1 MRMKFIALLA
11 ALVLLPAVLFAVPV
25 VVTWE
30 WLLEDPMVTTFRYQ
44 IDGEDADKW
53 TVVDSSVTSYTERGL
68 DGTLAH
74 TLYLQQSYDGVNFS
88 GSAISIAEPMFPAVE
103 QEPVIAEEPVVVSEP
118 EVVVPASEEVI
129 AAEQVLPIAEEVIAA
144 DEPVAAEEIL
154 PIAEEVIATEEPAM
168 VVEEIIAPVE
178 TVAVEPVVAEE
189 ILPMEE
195 EAVAAEEILPMAEEP
210 AMVAEETVTPVEPV
224 AVEPVAEAVVATQPE
239 AVAAPVEPVAQPK
252 AKVESRY
259 YTTISLGG
267 TFNLQTPV
275 LPSYGRLNLQA
286 GLGVQLNNLMTFN
299 KTLGLGVD
307 AELMYSPYK
316 VSTYGWTTA
325 LQDVRQFQFATAFG
339 NLDHAITLSVAPM
352 LNMEFG
358 KVAFDLGVGGFL
370 TYGPSVTADSLLYG
384 AFAKAALEYKFNKAF
399 SLGASGKYGF
409 ILSEG
414 SLSSAP
420 QFVEGSVY
428 MGFSF

>member
-44 IDGEDADKW
+44 VDGEDDDKW

-74 TLYLQQSYDGVNFS
+74 TLYLQQSYDGVHFS
-88 GSAISIAEPMFPAVE
+88 GSAISVAEPMFPAIE
-103 QEPVIAEEPVVVSEP
+103 EMPVLAEEPAIVAEP
-118 EVVVPASEEVI
+118 EVLAPVAEEIPVVVAEEEIAPVAETEAVVPVAEEVVVAEEVAPVAEEVI
-129 AAEQVLPIAEEVIAA
+129 AAEEVVPVAEEVIAA
-144 DEPVAAEEIL
+144 EEVVAAEE
-154 PIAEEVIATEEPAM
+154 PVMVAEEVA
-168 VVEEIIAPVE
+168 APVE
-178 TVAVEPVVAEE
+178 TA
-189 ILPMEE
+189 
-195 EAVAAEEILPMAEEP
+195 
-210 AMVAEETVTPVEPV
+210 PVEP
-224 AVEPVAEAVVATQPE
+224 VVATQPE
-239 AVAAPVEPVAQPK
+239 PVVAPVEPVELPK
-252 AKVESRY
+252 AKAESRY

-267 TFNLQTPV
+267 TANFLNTTIGG
-275 LPSYGRLNLQA
+275 YNDINLQA
-286 GLGVQLNNLMTFN
+286 GVGIQLNNLMTFN

-307 AELMYSPYK
+307 MELMYSPYNK
-316 VSTYGWTTA
+316 GGWGD
-325 LQDVRQFQFATAFG
+325 LLKFQFSNIINNLNHAAT
-339 NLDHAITLSVAPM
+339 ISIAPM

-358 KVAFDLGVGGFL
+358 KVAFDLGVGGFF
-370 TYGPSVTADSLLYG
+370 TYGPSLATTDGDSMLYG
-384 AFAKAALEYKFNKAF
+384 AFAKAALEYKFNKSF

-420 QFVEGSVY
+420 QFAEGSVY

>member
-44 IDGEDADKW
+44 VDGEDDDKW

-74 TLYLQQSYDGVNFS
+74 TLYLQQSYDGVHFS
-88 GSAISIAEPMFPAVE
+88 GSAISVAEPMFPAIE
-103 QEPVIAEEPVVVSEP
+103 EMPVLAEEPAIVAEP
-118 EVVVPASEEVI
+118 EVLAPVAEEIPVVVAEEEIAPVAETEAVVPVAEEVVVAEEVAPVAEEVI
-129 AAEQVLPIAEEVIAA
+129 AAEEVVPVAEEVIAA
-144 DEPVAAEEIL
+144 EEVVAAEE
-154 PIAEEVIATEEPAM
+154 PVMVAEEVA
-168 VVEEIIAPVE
+168 APVE
-178 TVAVEPVVAEE
+178 TA
-189 ILPMEE
+189 
-195 EAVAAEEILPMAEEP
+195 
-210 AMVAEETVTPVEPV
+210 PVEP
-224 AVEPVAEAVVATQPE
+224 VVATQPE
-239 AVAAPVEPVAQPK
+239 PVVAPVEPVELPK
-252 AKVESRY
+252 AKAESRY

-267 TFNLQTPV
+267 TFNIQTPN
-275 LPSYGRLNLQA
+275 LPAYGKFNLQA
-286 GLGVQLNNLMTFN
+286 GVGVQLNNLITFN
-299 KTLGLGVD
+299 DSLGLGVD
-307 AELMYSPYK
+307 LDLMYAPYK
-316 VSTYGWTTA
+316 VSAYGWSTA
-325 LQDVRQFQFATAFG
+325 VQDIFKFDFATAFG
-339 NLDHAITLSVAPM
+339 NLDHAATISIAPM

-358 KVAFDLGVGGFL
+358 KVAFDLGVGGFF
-370 TYGPSVTADSLLYG
+370 TYGPSLATTDGDSMLYG
-384 AFAKAALEYKFNKAF
+384 AFAKAALEYKFNKSF

-420 QFVEGSVY
+420 QFAEGSVY

>member
-44 IDGEDADKW
+44 VDGEDDDKW

-74 TLYLQQSYDGVNFS
+74 TLYLQQSYDGVHFS
-88 GSAISIAEPMFPAVE
+88 GSAISVAEPMFPAIE
-103 QEPVIAEEPVVVSEP
+103 EMPVLAEEPVIVAEP
-118 EVVVPASEEVI
+118 EVLA
-129 AAEQVLPIAEEVIAA
+129 PIAEEMPAVVVEEEIAPVA
-144 DEPVAAEEIL
+144 EAEAVVPVAEEFVAAEE
-154 PIAEEVIATEEPAM
+154 
-168 VVEEIIAPVE
+168 PV
-178 TVAVEPVVAEE
+178 
-189 ILPMEE
+189 
-195 EAVAAEEILPMAEEP
+195 
-210 AMVAEETVTPVEPV
+210 MVAEE
-224 AVEPVAEAVVATQPE
+224 
-239 AVAAPVEPVAQPK
+239 VAAPVETAPVEPVTEAVVAAQPEPVVAPVEPVELPK
-252 AKVESRY
+252 AKAESRY

-267 TFNLQTPV
+267 TFNWQSEKPGL
-275 LPSYGRLNLQA
+275 SYGDKELQA
-286 GLGVQLNNLMTFN
+286 EIGIHLNNLKTFN
-299 KTLGLGVD
+299 KSLGFGVD
-307 AELMYSPYK
+307 IGLAYSPYLK
-316 VSTYGWTTA
+316 NYGWG
-325 LQDVRQFQFATAFG
+325 DVIKNLLDFDFATPF
-339 NLDHAITLSVAPM
+339 NKLDHAATISIAPM

-358 KVAFDLGVGGFL
+358 KVAFDLGVGGFF
-370 TYGPSVTADSLLYG
+370 TYGPSLATTDGDSMLYG
-384 AFAKAALEYKFNKAF
+384 AFAKAALEYKFNKSF

-420 QFVEGSVY
+420 QFAEGTVY

>member
-44 IDGEDADKW
+44 VDGEDDDKW

-74 TLYLQQSYDGVNFS
+74 TLYLQQSYDGVHFS
-88 GSAISIAEPMFPAVE
+88 GSAISVAEPMFPAIE
-103 QEPVIAEEPVVVSEP
+103 EMPVLAEEPAIVAEP
-118 EVVVPASEEVI
+118 EVLAPVAEEIPVVVAEEEIAPVAETEAVVPVAEEVVVAEEVAPVAEEVI
-129 AAEQVLPIAEEVIAA
+129 AAEEVVPVAEEVIAA
-144 DEPVAAEEIL
+144 EEVVAAEE
-154 PIAEEVIATEEPAM
+154 PVMVAEEVA
-168 VVEEIIAPVE
+168 APVE
-178 TVAVEPVVAEE
+178 TA
-189 ILPMEE
+189 
-195 EAVAAEEILPMAEEP
+195 
-210 AMVAEETVTPVEPV
+210 PVEP
-224 AVEPVAEAVVATQPE
+224 VVATQPE
-239 AVAAPVEPVAQPK
+239 PVVAPVEPVELPK
-252 AKVESRY
+252 AKADSRF

-267 TFNLQTPV
+267 TANFLNTTIGG
-275 LPSYGRLNLQA
+275 YNDINLQA
-286 GLGVQLNNLMTFN
+286 GVGIQLNNLMTFN

-307 AELMYSPYK
+307 MELMYSPYNK
-316 VSTYGWTTA
+316 GGWGD
-325 LQDVRQFQFATAFG
+325 LLKFQFSNIINNLNHAAT
-339 NLDHAITLSVAPM
+339 ISIAPM

-358 KVAFDLGVGGFL
+358 KVAFDLGVGGFF
-370 TYGPSVTADSLLYG
+370 TYGPSLATTDGDSMLYG
-384 AFAKAALEYKFNKAF
+384 AFAKAALEYKFNKSF

-420 QFVEGSVY
+420 QFAEGSVY

>member
-44 IDGEDADKW
+44 VDGEDDDKW

-74 TLYLQQSYDGVNFS
+74 TLYLQQSYDGVHFS
-88 GSAISIAEPMFPAVE
+88 GSAISVAEPMFPAIE
-103 QEPVIAEEPVVVSEP
+103 EMPVLAEEPAIVAEP
-118 EVVVPASEEVI
+118 EVLAPVAEEIPVVVAEEEIAPVAETEAVVPVAEEVVLAEEVVPVAEEVI
-129 AAEQVLPIAEEVIAA
+129 AAEEVV
-144 DEPVAAEEIL
+144 PV
-154 PIAEEVIATEEPAM
+154 AEEVIATEEVVAAEEPVM
-168 VVEEIIAPVE
+168 VAEEVAAPVE
-178 TVAVEPVVAEE
+178 TA
-189 ILPMEE
+189 
-195 EAVAAEEILPMAEEP
+195 
-210 AMVAEETVTPVEPV
+210 PVEP
-224 AVEPVAEAVVATQPE
+224 VVATQPE
-239 AVAAPVEPVAQPK
+239 PVVAPVEPVELPK
-252 AKVESRY
+252 AKAESRY

-267 TFNLQTPV
+267 TVNLQTPI
-275 LPSYGRLNLQA
+275 LGSYNNINLQA
-286 GLGVQLNNLMTFN
+286 GVGIQLNNLVTFN
-299 KTLGLGVD
+299 KSLGLGVD
-307 AELMYSPYK
+307 VGLMYSPYNNG
-316 VSTYGWTTA
+316 GWGD
-325 LQDVRQFQFATAFG
+325 LLRFQFSNIIS
-339 NLDHAITLSVAPM
+339 NLDHAATISIAPM

-358 KVAFDLGVGGFL
+358 KVAFDLGVGGFF
-370 TYGPSVTADSLLYG
+370 TYGPSLATTDGDSMLYG
-384 AFAKAALEYKFNKAF
+384 AFAKAALEYKFNKSF

-420 QFVEGSVY
+420 QFAEGSVY

>member
-44 IDGEDADKW
+44 VDGEDDDKW

-74 TLYLQQSYDGVNFS
+74 TLYLQQSYDGVHFS
-88 GSAISIAEPMFPAVE
+88 GSAISVAEPMFPAIE
-103 QEPVIAEEPVVVSEP
+103 EMPVLAEEPAIVAEP
-118 EVVVPASEEVI
+118 EVLAPVAEEIPVVVAEEEIAPVAETEAVVPVAEEVVLAEEVVPVAEEVI
-129 AAEQVLPIAEEVIAA
+129 AAEEV
-144 DEPVAAEEIL
+144 VAAEE
-154 PIAEEVIATEEPAM
+154 PVMVAEEVA
-168 VVEEIIAPVE
+168 APVE
-178 TVAVEPVVAEE
+178 TA
-189 ILPMEE
+189 
-195 EAVAAEEILPMAEEP
+195 
-210 AMVAEETVTPVEPV
+210 PVEP
-224 AVEPVAEAVVATQPE
+224 VVATQPE
-239 AVAAPVEPVAQPK
+239 PVVAPVEPVELPK
-252 AKVESRY
+252 AKAESRF

-267 TFNLQTPV
+267 TFNWQSEKPGL
-275 LPSYGRLNLQA
+275 SYGDKELQA
-286 GLGVQLNNLMTFN
+286 EIGIHLNNLKTFN
-299 KTLGLGVD
+299 KSLGFGVD
-307 AELMYSPYK
+307 IGLAYSPYLK
-316 VSTYGWTTA
+316 NYGWG
-325 LQDVRQFQFATAFG
+325 DVIKNLLDFDFATPF
-339 NLDHAITLSVAPM
+339 NKLDHAATISIAPM

-358 KVAFDLGVGGFL
+358 KVAFDLGVGGFF
-370 TYGPSVTADSLLYG
+370 TYGPSLATTDGDSMLYG
-384 AFAKAALEYKFNKAF
+384 AFAKAALEYKFNKSF

-420 QFVEGSVY
+420 QFAEGSVY